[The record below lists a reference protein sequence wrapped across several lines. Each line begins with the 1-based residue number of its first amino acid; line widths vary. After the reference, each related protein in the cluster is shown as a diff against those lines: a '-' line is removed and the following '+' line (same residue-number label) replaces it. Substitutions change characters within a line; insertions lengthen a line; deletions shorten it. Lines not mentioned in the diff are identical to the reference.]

1 MSKFQRVGD
10 RSARASCLMNAAFFS
25 GANAFYL
32 RSGLPG
38 MLQ

>member
-10 RSARASCLMNAAFFS
+10 RSARASCLMNTAFFS
-25 GANAFYL
+25 GANALHL
-32 RSGLPG
+32 RSGLLE